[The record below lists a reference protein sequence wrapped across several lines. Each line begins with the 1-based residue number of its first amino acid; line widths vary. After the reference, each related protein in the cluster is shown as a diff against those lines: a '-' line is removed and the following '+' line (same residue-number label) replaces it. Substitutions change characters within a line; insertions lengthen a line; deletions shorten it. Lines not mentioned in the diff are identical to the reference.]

1 MRGFL
6 RGVVVVAVGAVGLG
20 LGMAGAGM
28 FLPAQIELTTKTMVE
43 ASPEEL
49 FPLLSTSDGL
59 QRWWL
64 EVAETEGY
72 PGFAVDHTNGPTQ
85 GAGCEVQ
92 FTVTASSLL
101 LETWTLMSQR
111 PPTRVEYAIDFRA
124 FEVDRTITLSGQP
137 QGTQVTWVEKAEL
150 SNPLLR
156 WMPVIM
162 GKDPVE
168 QRIREAIAGL
178 DRAATR

>member
-1 MRGFL
+1 MKGFL
-6 RGVVVVAVGAVGLG
+6 RGVVVVVVGATGLG
-20 LGMAGAGM
+20 LGMAGAGL
-28 FLPAQIELTTKTMVE
+28 FLPSQIELTTKAMVD

-49 FPLLSTSDGL
+49 FGMLNSADGL

-72 PGFAVDHTNGPTQ
+72 PGFAVDHTDGPTQ
-85 GAGCEVQ
+85 GAGCEVT
-92 FTVTASSLL
+92 FAVTASSLEI
-101 LETWTLMSQR
+101 ETWTLLSQR
-111 PPTRVEYAIDFRA
+111 PPTRVEYDIDFRV
-124 FEVDRTITLSGQP
+124 FEVNRTITLSGQP
-137 QGTQVTWVEKAEL
+137 QGTQITWVEKAEL

-168 QRIREAIAGL
+168 QRIQEAIAGL
-178 DRAATR
+178 DRASR